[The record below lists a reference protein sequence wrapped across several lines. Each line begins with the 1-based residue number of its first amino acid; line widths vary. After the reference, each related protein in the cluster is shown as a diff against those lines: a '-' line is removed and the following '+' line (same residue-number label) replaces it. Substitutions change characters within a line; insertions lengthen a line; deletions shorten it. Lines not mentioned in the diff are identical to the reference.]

1 MLFADRTEAGRKLGE
16 RLADDLGKDAA
27 AVVLGIARGGVVV
40 AAEVADCLGAP
51 LDIVVPRKVGAPFNP
66 ELGLGAVAP
75 GVQVLDEYLIRE
87 LGVTREYLDAEI
99 AAQERE
105 IARREEAYRGGRP
118 PVEVRDRVAI
128 VVDDGVATG
137 GTAVAAVRWTKA
149 QGAKEVVLAVPVA
162 PPQAEAL
169 LEREADRFVAL
180 VTPEPFHA
188 VGQWYRD
195 FDQVSDEG
203 VVAILG
209 RATSG

>member
-1 MLFADRTEAGRKLGE
+1 MFFANRAEAGRKLGE
-16 RLADDLGKDAA
+16 RLADVLGTDGGT
-27 AVVLGIARGGVVV
+27 VVLGIARGGLVV

-51 LDIVVPRKVGAPFNP
+51 LDVVVPRKIGAPFNP

-137 GTAVAAVRWTKA
+137 GTAVAAVRWAKT
-149 QGAKEVVLAVPVA
+149 QGAREVVLAVPVA
-162 PPQAEAL
+162 PSQAEAM

-180 VTPEPFHA
+180 TTPEPFHA

-195 FDQVSDEG
+195 FDQVSDQE
-203 VVAILG
+203 VVAILRPG
-209 RATSG
+209 TAG

>member
-1 MLFADRTEAGRKLGE
+1 MRFADRAEAGT
-16 RLADDLGKDAA
+16 RLAPAVADVVAGPV
-27 AVVLGIARGGVVV
+27 VVLGIPRGGVLV
-40 AAEVADCLGAP
+40 AAPVAHALRAP
-51 LDIVVPRKVGAPFNP
+51 LDVVVPKKIGAPFNP

-137 GTAVAAVRWTKA
+137 GTAVAAVRWAKA